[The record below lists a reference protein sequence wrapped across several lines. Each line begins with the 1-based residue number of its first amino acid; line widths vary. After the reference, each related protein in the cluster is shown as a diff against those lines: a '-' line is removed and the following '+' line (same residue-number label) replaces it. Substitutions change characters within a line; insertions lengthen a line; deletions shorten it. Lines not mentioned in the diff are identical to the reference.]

1 MAVSGMAVSGR
12 PASAR
17 RNVALLIVCQALCY
31 FLTSVMLAVSALAG
45 YHLAADKSLAT
56 LPHAI
61 QWLSTMAM
69 ALPAAMLMRRLGRRN
84 AFRWGASLGTIGA
97 LIAAYAL
104 FIEEFWWFACATVFT
119 GAFNSFAMHYRF
131 AAAEAADVAWRS
143 RAISFVVGV
152 GIISAFV
159 GPELAKL
166 TKDLFTP
173 HVFAGTFLTLAVIPL
188 LLLPVLNW
196 VEFPAAAERDAAR
209 GRPIG
214 RIARQP
220 NYIVAVLS
228 AMTAWGTM
236 VLLMTAT
243 PIAMIVNG
251 HSFADAAFVIQWHIF
266 GMFAPS
272 FVSGWLI
279 ERFGVLNIMLCGL
292 GLAAAAIS
300 FGLSGMTVTHF
311 WLTNVCIG
319 VGWNLLFVSGTT
331 LLVDT
336 YRSEEKSGAQG
347 LNDFTV
353 FGTVAAFSFTAGYLQ
368 STFGW
373 PMVNMIVIPWIIGV
387 ACVVLW
393 LKLRWRRAAGSG

>member
-1 MAVSGMAVSGR
+1 MAVSGR

-17 RNVALLIVCQALCY
+17 RNVTLLIVCQALCY

-45 YHLAADKSLAT
+45 YHLADDKSFAT
-56 LPHAI
+56 MPHAV
-61 QWLSTMAM
+61 QWLATMAM
-69 ALPAAMLMRRLGRRN
+69 ALPAAMLMRRLGRRK
-84 AFRWGASLGTIGA
+84 AFMFGATLGTVGA

-104 FIEEFWWFACATVFT
+104 YIEAFWWFVCATVFT

-131 AAAEAADVAWRS
+131 AAAEAADLAWRS
-143 RAISFVVGV
+143 RAISYVVGV
-152 GIISAFV
+152 GIISAFA

-166 TKDLFTP
+166 TKDIFAP
-173 HVFAGTFLTLAVIPL
+173 HVFAGTFLSLAVFPLFLLPL
-188 LLLPVLNW
+188 LIW
-196 VEFPAAAERDAAR
+196 VEFPDAAAERDTGNR
-209 GRPIG
+209 RPIG
-214 RIARQP
+214 AIARQP
-220 NYIVAVLS
+220 NYVIAVLS
-228 AMTAWGTM
+228 ATTAWGAM

-300 FGLSGMTVTHF
+300 FGVSGMTVTHF
-311 WLTNVCIG
+311 WLNNVCIG
-319 VGWNLLFVSGTT
+319 AGWNLLFVSGTT
-331 LLVDT
+331 LLIYT
-336 YRSEEKSGAQG
+336 YRPEEKSTAQG
-347 LNDFTV
+347 LNDFIV
-353 FGTVAAFSFTAGYLQ
+353 FGTVAAFSFTAGYVQ

-373 PMVNMIVIPWIIGV
+373 PVVNMIVIPWIIGV
-387 ACVVLW
+387 GCAVLW
-393 LKLRWRRAAGSG
+393 LKLRWRRAAAG